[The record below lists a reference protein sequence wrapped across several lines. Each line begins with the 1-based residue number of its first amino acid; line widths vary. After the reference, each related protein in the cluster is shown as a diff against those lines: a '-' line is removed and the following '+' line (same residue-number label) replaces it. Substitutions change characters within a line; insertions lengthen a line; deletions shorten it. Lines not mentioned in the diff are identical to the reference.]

1 MRPNFYLMK
10 ATVSGALGGLLFG
23 FDTAVIAGAMDALTR
38 LYHLTDTTQ
47 GITVFTAVAGTVV
60 GAMSAGAIGQ
70 KLGGRETLRITA
82 VFYVI
87 SAIGCMLAWN
97 WDALLVF
104 RFLGGLGIGASS
116 VLGPVYI
123 TELAPA
129 KWRGRMVGT
138 FQVNVVIGILLA
150 YASNFAIRTLHLGAW
165 EWRVQLGVAA
175 IPAVLFLILLFGIP
189 RSPRW
194 SVSKDR
200 IDEAMH
206 VLKMMGD
213 PDPAAELADIKL
225 ALKESHAVAN
235 EPVFQWKYRYPLF
248 LAITIG
254 AFNQLAGINAIL
266 YYLNNIFAS
275 AGFSQMS
282 GDLQSIA
289 IGATNLV
296 FTLVGMTLIDRLG
309 RKTLLLIG
317 AAGCAACLGGVAYVF
332 LTNSHQAALL
342 GLLVVYIAFFAVSQG
357 AVIWVYIG
365 EVFPNVVRNKG
376 QSVGNSSHWIMN
388 AAIALVFPILAAKSG
403 GAPFVFFA
411 VMTLVQFVTVLFF
424 YPETKGQTL
433 EALQRRLTLPDS
445 ADEGLVEPSI
455 WSFRGRIPRRD
466 YWIRLGALALL
477 FALIRG
483 LTNLISVEWFAVIFS
498 VAAGLFGLA
507 TQVKRW
513 HDLDLSGG
521 MVLLNLTVVF
531 LPVALIWQGF
541 FRGTAGPNR
550 FGADPTHEE

>member
-23 FDTAVIAGAMDALTR
+23 FDTAVIAGAIDALTH
-38 LYHLTDTTQ
+38 LYHLSSTTQ

-60 GAMSAGAIGQ
+60 GAMSAGAVGQ

-87 SAIGCMLAWN
+87 SALGCMLAWN
-97 WDALLVF
+97 WPSLLVF

-150 YASNFAIRTLHLGAW
+150 YASNFGIRVLHLGAW

-175 IPAVLFLILLFGIP
+175 VPAILFLALLFGIP

-200 IDEAMH
+200 IDEALE
-206 VLKMMGD
+206 VLKLMGD
-213 PDPAAELADIKL
+213 PDPETELADIQQ
-225 ALKESHAVAN
+225 ALRESHAVAN

-275 AGFSQMS
+275 AGFTQMS
-282 GDLQSIA
+282 GDLQAIA

-296 FTLVGMTLIDRLG
+296 FTLIGMTLIDRLG

-317 AAGCAACLGGVAYVF
+317 AAGCASCLAGVAYVF

-342 GLLVVYIAFFAVSQG
+342 WLLVVYIAFFAVSQG

-388 AAIALVFPILAAKSG
+388 AAIALIFPVLAGKSG

-411 VMTLVQFVTVLFF
+411 VMTVVQFAVVFLF

-433 EALQRRLTLPDS
+433 EALQRRLVRS
-445 ADEGLVEPSI
+445 
-455 WSFRGRIPRRD
+455 
-466 YWIRLGALALL
+466 
-477 FALIRG
+477 
-483 LTNLISVEWFAVIFS
+483 
-498 VAAGLFGLA
+498 
-507 TQVKRW
+507 
-513 HDLDLSGG
+513 
-521 MVLLNLTVVF
+521 
-531 LPVALIWQGF
+531 
-541 FRGTAGPNR
+541 
-550 FGADPTHEE
+550 

>member
-1 MRPNFYLMK
+1 MK

-23 FDTAVIAGAMDALTR
+23 FDTAVIAGAIDALTR
-38 LYHLTDTTQ
+38 IYHLSDATEGLAGWINTFFLHLGLANFAQ
-47 GITVFTAVAGTVV
+47 GFTVFIAVAGTVF
-60 GAMSAGAIGQ
+60 GAMFAGQVGQ
-70 KLGGRETLRITA
+70 WLGGRETLRITA

-87 SAIGCMLAWN
+87 SAIGCALAWN
-97 WDALLVF
+97 WPALLAF

-150 YASNFAIRTLHLGAW
+150 YASNFAIRTLHLGAA

-175 IPAVLFLILLFGIP
+175 IPALLFLVLLFGIP

-194 SVSKDR
+194 SVSKAR

-213 PDPAAELADIKL
+213 PDPQAELAEIQQ

-275 AGFSQMS
+275 AGFTQMS
-282 GDLQSIA
+282 GDLQAIA

-296 FTLVGMTLIDRLG
+296 FTLLGMTLIDRLG

-317 AAGCAACLGGVAYVF
+317 AAGTAACLAGVAYVF
-332 LTNSHQAALL
+332 LTNSHQSALL
-342 GLLVVYIAFFAVSQG
+342 WLLVVYIAFFAVSQG

-365 EVFPNVVRNKG
+365 EVFPNAVRNKG

-411 VMTLVQFVTVLFF
+411 VMTVVQFVVVLFM

-433 EALQRRLTLPDS
+433 ETLQRRL
-445 ADEGLVEPSI
+445 
-455 WSFRGRIPRRD
+455 
-466 YWIRLGALALL
+466 
-477 FALIRG
+477 
-483 LTNLISVEWFAVIFS
+483 
-498 VAAGLFGLA
+498 
-507 TQVKRW
+507 VK
-513 HDLDLSGG
+513 G
-521 MVLLNLTVVF
+521 
-531 LPVALIWQGF
+531 
-541 FRGTAGPNR
+541 
-550 FGADPTHEE
+550 